1 MRSSGNDIYGGGGGG
16 YDGGGRSSGSRIGK
30 DRPLPEIDW
39 TREKMN
45 PINKDLYEENPA
57 VTACP
62 QFEIDQWI
70 TSNQGRGIPRPV
82 CEFSEA
88 PFRRKGIDMLYH
100 NFQKPSVIQS
110 ISWPIAMS
118 GRDIISI
125 AKTGCGKTLA
135 LMLPGLMRTLAQTP
149 RAQRDGP
156 SILVFYPLARACPAN
171 DRLFRRCLEGSS
183 GQRPRERSRR
193 HRRNSQAPL
202 VCVDAASWFTMRPTA
217 CWTWDSSPRSARS
230 SLRTGP
236 TVRL

>member
-70 TSNQGRGIPRPV
+70 TSNQ
-82 CEFSEA
+82 
-88 PFRRKGIDMLYH
+88 
-100 NFQKPSVIQS
+100 PSVIQS

-156 SILVFYPLARACPAN
+156 SILVFYPLARACPASSRGMIGCFGGASKGPQAR
-171 DRLFRRCLEGSS
+171 DLERG
-183 GQRPRERSRR
+183 
-193 HRRNSQAPL
+193 
-202 VCVDAASWFTMRPTA
+202 VDVIVATPKH
-217 CWTWDSSPRSARS
+217 RS
-230 SLRTGP
+230 SASMQLPGSR
-236 TVRL
+236 

>member
-1 MRSSGNDIYGGGGGG
+1 MKKEEEESTISSTRHLRPLGDQKTVFHQFNVHKMRSSGNDIYGGGGGG

-70 TSNQGRGIPRPV
+70 TSNQ
-82 CEFSEA
+82 
-88 PFRRKGIDMLYH
+88 
-100 NFQKPSVIQS
+100 PSVIQS

-156 SILVFYPLARACPAN
+156 SILVFYPLARACPA
-171 DRLFRRCLEGSS
+171 SS
-183 GQRPRERSRR
+183 RGVCELLPRPRSFSRQRS
-193 HRRNSQAPL
+193 
-202 VCVDAASWFTMRPTA
+202 
-217 CWTWDSSPRSARS
+217 
-230 SLRTGP
+230 
-236 TVRL
+236 

>member
-1 MRSSGNDIYGGGGGG
+1 
-16 YDGGGRSSGSRIGK
+16 
-30 DRPLPEIDW
+30 
-39 TREKMN
+39 
-45 PINKDLYEENPA
+45 
-57 VTACP
+57 
-62 QFEIDQWI
+62 
-70 TSNQGRGIPRPV
+70 
-82 CEFSEA
+82 
-88 PFRRKGIDMLYH
+88 MLYH

-156 SILVFYPLARACPAN
+156 SILVFYPLARACPASSRGVCELLPRPRSED